1 MQCGHVLCFHLFS
14 LPTFISLSLWPFLY
28 SFPFTHKFTL
38 YTPEEKREWER
49 EIRISNS
56 NFIVII
62 MRKIIS
68 IDSNLSPRAE
78 SGGRAWREWRSGGR
92 TTKIENWKYKQA
104 KAPATERKIF
114 EILFSS
120 SLMCSSLYL
129 SRLSSFKS
137 SCLLLFYFCSV
148 RAPPHTASQFSALSL
163 NLSLPTRFMDCGRT
177 LWSLSFSVGGM
188 SWLFVKD
195 IK

>member
-1 MQCGHVLCFHLFS
+1 MQCGHVVLSSIS

-78 SGGRAWREWRSGGR
+78 SGSGRAWREWRSGGR

-120 SLMCSSLYL
+120 SNVLISPSISSLEFQIVL
-129 SRLSSFKS
+129 SAA
-137 SCLLLFYFCSV
+137 FYFCSSA
-148 RAPPHTASQFSALSL
+148 RAPSYSQ
-163 NLSLPTRFMDCGRT
+163 PI
-177 LWSLSFSVGGM
+177 LSF
-188 SWLFVKD
+188 
-195 IK
+195 IT